1 MVEPIS
7 LLHWKYI
14 RKQREQIV
22 SFHGRNSLLGESP
35 QLEDRSLFLLESG
48 YRTEKVQ
55 HDFDRSL
62 VQFLQQVCGGLLGL
76 QVFL

>member
-7 LLHWKYI
+7 LLHRKYI

-22 SFHGRNSLLGESP
+22 SFHDRNSLLGESP
-35 QLEDRSLFLLESG
+35 QLEDRSWSLLESG
-48 YRTEKVQ
+48 YRSEKVQ
-55 HDFDRSL
+55 HDFDQS
-62 VQFLQQVCGGLLGL
+62 QGLFPRQEFGVPLEL

>member
-7 LLHWKYI
+7 LLHRKYI

-48 YRTEKVQ
+48 YRSEKVQ

-62 VQFLQQVCGGLLGL
+62 VQFLQQVCRVPLGL